1 MSEIVNVAEIFGK
14 NVFNETVMRERL
26 PKSVFKKMKKT
37 IEDGAEL
44 DPSIADVVAH
54 AMKDWAIER
63 GATHYTHWFQPM
75 TGYTAEKHD
84 SFITP
89 DGTEGVRMELSAKE
103 LTKGEADA
111 SSFPSGGLG
120 GPQAGPR
127 HTPRGAKSKPL
138 FKGTKPVF
146 TPHI

>member
-14 NVFNETVMRERL
+14 NVFNETVMKERL

-63 GATHYTHWFQPM
+63 GATL
-75 TGYTAEKHD
+75 TGVTAEKHD
-84 SFITP
+84 SFISAP
-89 DGTEGVRMELSAKE
+89 DAEGKVIMEFSGKE
-103 LTKGEADA
+103 LIKGEPDA
-111 SSFPSGGLG
+111 SSFPSGGLR
-120 GPQAGPR
+120 A
-127 HTPRGAKSKPL
+127 TFEARG
-138 FKGTKPVF
+138 
-146 TPHI
+146 